1 MADGSR
7 GGSLRRRLTRLSS
20 ALAAALLVGGSTAA
34 GVAANTGREGDPT
47 TRSAVTT
54 AAESAAPGAPF
65 IASVAPRGL
74 GALVT
79 WTPNPAGDQVT
90 SYTASAAADSSPV
103 PTGCSSPAPS
113 SSPASDSAML
123 VSGLC
128 AALAYTIRLTAT
140 NSIGTGPASAPSD
153 PVVALPAQAPS
164 APLITTVYGRNA
176 ALLVSWSAPDDNGGS
191 AIIGYVLKAKGGGR
205 TVTVKPSASATLATV
220 TGLTN
225 GTAYKLTLAA
235 KNVVGTSASGTGA
248 GTPKAAYP
256 PSLPQGFSAVPDGLG
271 SGVMTSWSAPV
282 DNGGDAISGY
292 RLSYQQMVASSS
304 ATSCGT
310 GWAPASGSSPTT
322 LPAGSTATSLTVSSL
337 AADEYFCFS
346 ITAQSAAGTGPA
358 ATLTAPVTPTV
369 QVASNTVVLTSSTMD
384 ALGSDEGGTLTWPAP
399 APSQVASLNVGQVI
413 VGGGAPAA
421 PDGLLRSVQSI
432 SQPSSG
438 TFVIGTTQAAL
449 SDALVD
455 GSLAQSSNPLAGGG
469 TVTAL
474 VPGVRVSGV
483 SPTVSFSTTV
493 TLSVDVSEQL
503 GAAKISAEGSVAI
516 VPIVSVDIGLQQGF
530 LGIPDGAD
538 LSASGKVTA
547 TGTLTTQLAA
557 NASLAATEIRI
568 GEIDGRAEDIQ
579 VGPVPV
585 IVVPKV
591 VISLDLSGQVAVGV
605 SATVTVGAAMTWSTS
620 DTGTLRTQ
628 NLSTPVKLTVA
639 PVPGVV
645 VNGSASIGI
654 KVQAE
659 VEIYDVTGPEV
670 DATLAL
676 VAKVN
681 FNPPSG
687 TPFLSVGPQVQLQ
700 AGWCIDIL
708 SFKGCLQVTLATLS
722 FPVFTIKNPPPAFM
736 TMNPVDAFVTPGQTL
751 TFSAVRS
758 DGAVYPITW
767 SLGGGVQTDRIS
779 SSGAFTPALP
789 GGRSLTVVAKDST
802 GLVGTTIVTVGAEFD
817 PPQNLQATF
826 DSTTDSVNLTWAA
839 PAHTGGS
846 SLSGYTL
853 LSTPS
858 TATLTLPAS
867 TTGATVD
874 VSPAGATYLF
884 QLYAINGAGLV
895 SAAATVSVVVQPAGF
910 PTAGAWD
917 IASSPNTSTQKNY
930 LDGVSCASA
939 SFCVAA
945 GYSVNTSGYDQ
956 TLIEAWNGSSWSIA
970 SSPNTT
976 TTQDNDLTGVS
987 CASASLCVAAGYS
1000 YDNPSGYDQTLI
1012 EAWNGSSWSIA
1023 SSPNTPT
1030 EENYL
1035 DSVSC
1040 ASASF
1045 CVAAGY
1051 SVNTSGYD
1059 QTLIEAWNG
1068 SSWSIASSPNTSST
1082 QGNYLDGVSC
1092 PSASSCVAAGGYV
1105 NTSDYSQTLIE
1116 AWNGSSWSIAS
1127 SPNTSSTQG
1136 NYLDGVSCPSASF
1149 CVAAGYTYGA
1159 EQTLIEAWNGSSW
1172 SIASSP
1178 NPSSTQINA
1187 FDGVS
1192 CASASF
1198 CVAAGSSYDTY
1209 GAEQTLIEA
1218 WNGSSWSIASSP
1230 NTSSTQSNQLSGVSC
1245 ASASFCAAAGWYTS
1259 SYYQTLIEQT

>member
-1 MADGSR
+1 M
-7 GGSLRRRLTRLSS
+7 
-20 ALAAALLVGGSTAA
+20 LVGGLC
-34 GVAANTGREGDPT
+34 P
-47 TRSAVTT
+47 AV
-54 AAESAAPGAPF
+54 
-65 IASVAPRGL
+65 
-74 GALVT
+74 
-79 WTPNPAGDQVT
+79 
-90 SYTASAAADSSPV
+90 
-103 PTGCSSPAPS
+103 
-113 SSPASDSAML
+113 
-123 VSGLC
+123 
-128 AALAYTIRLTAT
+128 AYTIRLTAT

-164 APLITTVYGRNA
+164 VPLITTVYGRNA
-176 ALLVSWSAPDDNGGS
+176 ALLVSWSAPDDDGGS

-205 TVTVKPSASATLATV
+205 TVTVKPLASASLATV
-220 TGLTN
+220 TGLTD

-235 KNVVGTSASGTGA
+235 KSVVGTSAVGTGA

-256 PSLPQGFSAVPDGLG
+256 PSLPQGFSAVPDGSG

-282 DNGGDAISGY
+282 DNGGDAINGY
-292 RLSYQQMVASSS
+292 RVTYQQMVASSS

-384 ALGSDEGGTLTWPAP
+384 TLGSDEGGTLTWPAP

-438 TFVIGTTQAAL
+438 TFVIGTAQAAL

-455 GSLAQSSNPLAGGG
+455 GSLAQSSNPLAGGA
-469 TVTAL
+469 TLTAIA
-474 VPGVRVSGV
+474 PGVRVSGA
-483 SPTVSFSTTV
+483 SPAVSFSTTV
-493 TLSVDVSEQL
+493 TFSVDVSEQL
-503 GAAKISAEGSVAI
+503 GAVKISAEGSVAI
-516 VPIVSVDIGLQQGF
+516 VPTVSVDIGLQQGF

-557 NASLAATEIRI
+557 NASLAKTEIKI

-585 IVVPKV
+585 IVIPKV

-605 SATVTVGAAMTWSTS
+605 SATVTVGAAMKWSTS

-628 NLSTPVKLTVA
+628 NLSTPVNLTAA
-639 PVPGVV
+639 PVPGAV

-676 VAKVN
+676 AANVN

-687 TPFLSVGPQVQLQ
+687 TPFLSIGPQVQLQ

-722 FPVFTIKNPPPAFM
+722 FPVFTIKNPPPTFM
-736 TMNPVDAFVTPGQTL
+736 TMSPVDAFVTPGQTL

-758 DGAVYPITW
+758 DGAVHPITW
-767 SLGGGVQTDRIS
+767 SLAGGIRSDQIS
-779 SSGAFTPALP
+779 SSGAFTSALP
-789 GGRSLTVVAKDST
+789 GGRSLTVVAEDST
-802 GLVGTTIVTVGAEFD
+802 GLVSTTTVTVGAEFD
-817 PPQNLQATF
+817 PPQNLAATF
-826 DSTTDSVNLTWAA
+826 DATTDSVNLTWAA
-839 PAHTGGS
+839 PADTGGS
-846 SLSGYTL
+846 SLGGYTL

-884 QLYAINGAGLV
+884 QLYATNGAGLV

-910 PTAGAWD
+910 PIAGAWNITNSPNVSGTHD
-917 IASSPNTSTQKNY
+917 NFPFGVSCASASFCVSAGSYFSGNSANPGFDQTLIEAWNGSSWSIVSSPNTSSTQNN
-930 LDGVSCASA
+930 DFTGVSCASA

-945 GYSVNTSGYDQ
+945 GYSDNSVSPGGQ
-956 TLIEAWNGSSWSIA
+956 TLIEAWNGSKWSIV
-970 SSPNTT
+970 SSPNSTP
-976 TTQDNDLTGVS
+976 NNVLTGVS
-987 CASASLCVAAGYS
+987 CV
-1000 YDNPSGYDQTLI
+1000 
-1012 EAWNGSSWSIA
+1012 
-1023 SSPNTPT
+1023 
-1030 EENYL
+1030 
-1035 DSVSC
+1035 
-1040 ASASF
+1040 SASF

-1051 SVNTSGYD
+1051 SYDTSGIF
-1059 QTLIEAWNG
+1059 QTLIETWNG
-1068 SSWSIASSPNTSST
+1068 SSWSIAGSPNTSTT
-1082 QGNYLDGVSC
+1082 QAND
-1092 PSASSCVAAGGYV
+1092 
-1105 NTSDYSQTLIE
+1105 
-1116 AWNGSSWSIAS
+1116 
-1127 SPNTSSTQG
+1127 
-1136 NYLDGVSCPSASF
+1136 
-1149 CVAAGYTYGA
+1149 
-1159 EQTLIEAWNGSSW
+1159 
-1172 SIASSP
+1172 
-1178 NPSSTQINA
+1178 
-1187 FDGVS
+1187 
-1192 CASASF
+1192 
-1198 CVAAGSSYDTY
+1198 
-1209 GAEQTLIEA
+1209 
-1218 WNGSSWSIASSP
+1218 
-1230 NTSSTQSNQLSGVSC
+1230 LSGVELHQRQPLRSRRLVRQQLRLC
-1245 ASASFCAAAGWYTS
+1245 PDPDRGLERQQLEHREFTEH
-1259 SYYQTLIEQT
+1259 Q